1 MKLSTFLGILITL
14 IAIAAASAVAPL
26 IGLGHGDK
34 FVLFQLVGLRRG
46 LAVEYALVLVS
57 LLCIFQ
63 VLSIGTVARPSLPKW
78 RAVLKASWEE
88 GITTFAKL
96 SGAPTVRMCSK
107 EWVKVALRALAFAV
121 VFATL
126 LAKFGIT
133 PFVNEDQIQHQ
144 VFVDYDVDWQTPIFS
159 FAGNVLN
166 NFGIQLPLN
175 TQLLPVLGLSQLFAH
190 DEHILVGVVL
200 LFIGMALLFWAIGAT
215 WGIPPVARAVFA
227 GLVALI
233 TTVPWG
239 LELIFWPIPPNFF
252 TKQVVQALWWQEA
265 PILFLVTI
273 VFFYWIGQGKSVV
286 TNILYCVGFASG
298 CFLVVLGYPVGGIY
312 FAPQIG
318 LYCLTF
324 FFTSVARA
332 EWMWKGAACAVIAAA
347 MLAAKVPQFF
357 ANLYAYSFGS
367 YFVDMLRVPI
377 FQSFR
382 NIFIVS
388 TAGGDWSGSQQ
399 LRIIIIVVVSIAA
412 VAVVAVWGKGA
423 LRRFAIAILVC
434 EAVIIA
440 IGSVN
445 ALIFRVPMLLAYG
458 ELAHAPLWGSYF
470 VLVCMSIAVVI
481 DRRLAALPAFA
492 GAGMRPLLRYII
504 NHRRKIYA
512 SALAAVLFAITIL
525 LPPLHNFAYPVS
537 PSPIVQLLER
547 EVAITPGAPFR
558 GRVLSITVEG
568 DAYKTIN
575 QYLALLPFGIPA
587 VNELEHWTSP
597 LTFAFLRTF
606 FGHDR
611 DPFYKAFFPLT
622 AYDPKIARLIGVR
635 MVVSNVE
642 LFDGMLL
649 HEQKAGDSDLR
660 IYRLDGV
667 NVGQFSPTRPVRVAT
682 AVEAVAAMKATSFDP
697 QRDVVVE
704 GELPAHL
711 VPAVS
716 ASVMVDAGPELRIR
730 TTSQGHSLLVLPFEF
745 SHCLRLHAPMGTTAR
760 LLPVNLQQTG
770 LLFEGQTE
778 VGIEYRYGLFGNTQC
793 RGTDLDR
800 ANALRLH
807 ELVEAPKAKL
817 SASDPH
823 VAKSP
828 NHLQP

>member
-1 MKLSTFLGILITL
+1 MRLSIFLGILITL
-14 IAIAAASAVAPL
+14 LAIAAASGAAPI
-26 IGLGHGDK
+26 IGLGRGDT
-34 FVLFQLVGLRRG
+34 FLLFQLVGLRRG
-46 LAVEYALVLVS
+46 LAVECALALAS

-63 VLSIGTVARPSLPKW
+63 VLSIGIVATPKW
-78 RAVLKASWEE
+78 RAVLKASWGE
-88 GITTFAKL
+88 GVTTFAKL

-107 EWVKVALRALAFAV
+107 EWVKVALLALAFAV

-126 LAKFGIT
+126 LSKYGIT
-133 PFVNEDQIQHQ
+133 PFENADQFWHQ
-144 VFVDYDVDWQTPIFS
+144 AFVDYDIDWQTPIFS
-159 FAGNVLN
+159 FSGNVLN

-190 DEHILVGVVL
+190 DEHILVAIIL
-200 LFIGMALLFWAIGAT
+200 FFIGMALLFWSIGAT
-215 WGIPPVARAVFA
+215 WGIPRVARAIFA

-252 TKQVVQALWWQEA
+252 TTQFVQALWWQEA
-265 PILFLVTI
+265 AILFLVTV
-273 VFFYWIGQGKSVV
+273 VFFYWIGQSKSVV
-286 TNILYCVGFASG
+286 TNVLYCAGFASG

-332 EWMWKGAACAVIAAA
+332 EWMWKGAACAVIAVA

-357 ANLYAYSFGS
+357 ANLYAYSFPS
-367 YFVDMLRVPI
+367 YFVDMLRLPI
-377 FQSFR
+377 FHSFHD
-382 NIFIVS
+382 IFLV
-388 TAGGDWSGSQQ
+388 TARGAGDWSTEC
-399 LRIIIIVVVSIAA
+399 RAFIIVVVSMAT
-412 VAVVAVWGKGA
+412 VSVVAVRGKGA

-434 EAVIIA
+434 EAVIIT

-445 ALIFRVPMLLAYG
+445 ALIFRIPMTLAYG

-470 VLVCMSIAVVI
+470 VLVCMSVAVVV

-504 NHRRKIYA
+504 NHRRKIYV

-525 LPPLHNFAYPVS
+525 LPPLHNFTYPAS
-537 PSPIVQLLER
+537 PPPIVQLLER

-558 GRVLSITVEG
+558 GRVLMRFAAEADI
-568 DAYKTIN
+568 YKTVKE
-575 QYLALLPFGIPA
+575 YFAPLLFGIPT
-587 VNELEHWTSP
+587 VNEFSHWTSP

-606 FGHDR
+606 FGHDK
-611 DPFYKAFFPLT
+611 DTFHKTFFPLT
-622 AYDPKIARLIGVR
+622 AYDPKIARLIGVG

-642 LFDGMLL
+642 LFDGVLL

-660 IYRLDGV
+660 IYRLDGT
-667 NVGQFSPTRPVRVAT
+667 NLGQFSPTRPVRVAT

-716 ASVMVDAGPELRIR
+716 ASVTIDAGPKLHIR

-778 VGIEYRYGLFGNTQC
+778 VGIEYRYGLFGNAQC

-807 ELVEAPKAKL
+807 ELVDLPKAKF

-823 VAKSP
+823 VESD
-828 NHLQP
+828 